1 MLRVK
6 ELGGSL
12 GGEVAIERVVVSSP
26 PTGDF

>member
-12 GGEVAIERVVVSSP
+12 DGEVAVQRMVVSSP
-26 PTGDF
+26 TGNF